1 MQYFLLYVSHKERER
16 KVAMEKAL
24 FHGDLVNTSRI
35 IYTPSDFARISLFH
49 IQEIG
54 TLQATKPHTNRR
66 ENLSSY
72 LFFIVCSG
80 SGKLVYQGAE
90 YPLHAG
96 DCVYI
101 DCRHPYA
108 HMTDDNLW
116 NLSWVHFDGPTAAN
130 IYQKYR
136 ERGGLPAFTPR
147 SRQPYLQAFNNLY
160 DVAVSASFT
169 RDMDI
174 NARIADMLALLMAD
188 SWHPEEA
195 QPGTKKTGL
204 FDVKKYLDENYS
216 QKITLDDL
224 AERYYINKYYL
235 ARVFK
240 EQFGTS
246 VMDYL
251 LSVRI
256 TEAKNMLR
264 FTKKSAEDIG
274 IACGIGDV
282 YYLSRVFKKVEG
294 IGIRE
299 FRKQWGGRRS
309 TYIRTLS

>member
-1 MQYFLLYVSHKERER
+1 
-16 KVAMEKAL
+16 MEKAL

-54 TLQATKPHTNRR
+54 TLQATKPHTSKR

-90 YPLHAG
+90 YPLHAS

-101 DCRHPYA
+101 DCRRPYA
-108 HMTDDNLW
+108 HTTDDKLW

-136 ERGGLPAFTPR
+136 ERGGLPAFTPK
-147 SRQPYLQAFNNLY
+147 SHQPYLQAFKSLY
-160 DVAVSASFT
+160 NVTVSGSFT

-174 NARIADMLALLMAD
+174 NVRLSDILALLIAD
-188 SWHPEEA
+188 SWNPGEA
-195 QPGTKKTGL
+195 QPGTKKTGMV
-204 FDVKKYLDENYS
+204 DVKKYMDENYS
-216 QKITLDDL
+216 KKITLDDL
-224 AERYYINKYYL
+224 AKRYYINKYYL

-240 EQFGTS
+240 EQYGTS

-264 FTKKSAEDIG
+264 FTKKSAEEIG

-299 FRKQWGGRRS
+299 YRRQWGV
-309 TYIRTLS
+309 

>member
-1 MQYFLLYVSHKERER
+1 M
-16 KVAMEKAL
+16 

-54 TLQATKPHTNRR
+54 TLQATKPHTSKR

-90 YPLHAG
+90 YPLHAS

-101 DCRHPYA
+101 DCRRPYA
-108 HMTDDNLW
+108 HTTDDKLW

-136 ERGGLPAFTPR
+136 ERGGLPAFTPK
-147 SRQPYLQAFNNLY
+147 SHQPYLQAFKSLY
-160 DVAVSASFT
+160 NVTVSGSFT

-174 NARIADMLALLMAD
+174 NVRLSDILALLIAD
-188 SWHPEEA
+188 SWNPGEA
-195 QPGTKKTGL
+195 QPGTKKTGMV
-204 FDVKKYLDENYS
+204 DVKKYMDENYS
-216 QKITLDDL
+216 KKITLDDL
-224 AERYYINKYYL
+224 AKRYYINKYYL

-240 EQFGTS
+240 EQYGTS

-264 FTKKSAEDIG
+264 FTKKSAEEIG

-299 FRKQWGGRRS
+299 YRRQWGV
-309 TYIRTLS
+309 